1 MCRNKILILSIFKS
15 LKFSYISFFTTF
27 KYFQI
32 YFHQYVLFCSLP
44 IFSYLF
50 LSIYMYF
57 VLQPSNIF
65 FSYDGVIKIGDFGLV
80 TDLTQEEVEECSND
94 FNPFRKHTA
103 QVGTTLYMSPEQV
116 RQQLTHT
123 HVPS

>member
-1 MCRNKILILSIFKS
+1 MFCSAAFQ
-15 LKFSYISFFTTF
+15 
-27 KYFQI
+27 YFLI
-32 YFHQYVLFCSLP
+32 YFN
-44 IFSYLF
+44 
-50 LSIYMYF
+50 LSIYF
-57 VLQPSNIF
+57 VPQPSNIF

-116 RQQLTHT
+116 WQQLTHT